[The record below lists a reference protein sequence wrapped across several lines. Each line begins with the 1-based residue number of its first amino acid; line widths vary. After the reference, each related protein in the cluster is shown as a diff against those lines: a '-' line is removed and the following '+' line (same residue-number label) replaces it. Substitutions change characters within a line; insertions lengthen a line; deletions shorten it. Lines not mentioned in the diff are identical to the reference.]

1 MDKKK
6 TTLTKPEL
14 STIKRTLFEMIKD
27 SRKIEEPGYD
37 DLAGA
42 LDGLSFKHYSPDA
55 YASQLSVIIEDMID
69 LDDLVF
75 DMGQVYHFKAKLT

>member
-14 STIKRTLFEMIKD
+14 STIKRTLFEMITD
-27 SRKIEEPGYD
+27 TGKIEEPGYD
-37 DLAGA
+37 DLAEA
-42 LDGLSFKHYSPDA
+42 LDGLSFTHYSPDA
-55 YASQLSVIIEDMID
+55 YATQLSVIIEDMID
-69 LDDLVF
+69 LDDLAF